1 MSPIVKRKKEKFHLA
16 SKYWLLILTCVCV
29 LLMVV
34 TFMTNFTGGFLN
46 NIGGYL
52 FKPFQEGISEVG
64 SFLTQKSDELKEM
77 RVLMQENERLR
88 EENAALIAENIH
100 LQQYKNELREL
111 QDLLE
116 LAAAYEDYE
125 TTAAR
130 IIAKDTGNWYSSFL
144 INKGTDDGIA
154 VDMNVIA
161 DGGLVGR
168 VSRVGANW
176 ARVTAIIDDASNVS
190 SMVLSTYDNL
200 IVSGGTEL
208 MFDNKLAFSQLL
220 DREDLVMVGDKI
232 VTSNISEKYLPG
244 ILIGH
249 ICQINMDANNL
260 SKSGYITPVVDFE
273 HLSEVLIIRQKKQG
287 LEGM

>member
-1 MSPIVKRKKEKFHLA
+1 
-16 SKYWLLILTCVCV
+16 
-29 LLMVV
+29 
-34 TFMTNFTGGFLN
+34 
-46 NIGGYL
+46 
-52 FKPFQEGISEVG
+52 
-64 SFLTQKSDELKEM
+64 
-77 RVLMQENERLR
+77 
-88 EENAALIAENIH
+88 
-100 LQQYKNELREL
+100 
-111 QDLLE
+111 
-116 LAAAYEDYE
+116 
-125 TTAAR
+125 
-130 IIAKDTGNWYSSFL
+130 
-144 INKGTDDGIA
+144 
-154 VDMNVIA
+154 MNVIA

>member
-144 INKGTDDGIA
+144 INKGTDDGIE

>member
-144 INKGTDDGIA
+144 INKGTDDGIE

-176 ARVTAIIDDASNVS
+176 ARVTSIIDDASNVS

>member
-144 INKGTDDGIA
+144 INKGTDDGIE
-154 VDMNVIA
+154 VDMNVK
-161 DGGLVGR
+161 
-168 VSRVGANW
+168 
-176 ARVTAIIDDASNVS
+176 NVD
-190 SMVLSTYDNL
+190 Y
-200 IVSGGTEL
+200 
-208 MFDNKLAFSQLL
+208 
-220 DREDLVMVGDKI
+220 
-232 VTSNISEKYLPG
+232 
-244 ILIGH
+244 
-249 ICQINMDANNL
+249 NL
-260 SKSGYITPVVDFE
+260 SKCCNPQPGDPIFAFVS
-273 HLSEVLIIRQKKQG
+273 VLKGIRIHRIDCPNAANIRERYPYRMIPAKWAKKN
-287 LEGM
+287 

>member
-125 TTAAR
+125 TTAA
-130 IIAKDTGNWYSSFL
+130 
-144 INKGTDDGIA
+144 
-154 VDMNVIA
+154 
-161 DGGLVGR
+161 
-168 VSRVGANW
+168 
-176 ARVTAIIDDASNVS
+176 
-190 SMVLSTYDNL
+190 
-200 IVSGGTEL
+200 
-208 MFDNKLAFSQLL
+208 
-220 DREDLVMVGDKI
+220 DR
-232 VTSNISEKYLPG
+232 
-244 ILIGH
+244 
-249 ICQINMDANNL
+249 
-260 SKSGYITPVVDFE
+260 KSVV
-273 HLSEVLIIRQKKQG
+273 
-287 LEGM
+287 

>member
-1 MSPIVKRKKEKFHLA
+1 MSPIVKKKKEKFHLA

-100 LQQYKNELREL
+100 LQQYKNELKEL
-111 QDLLE
+111 QELLE
-116 LAAAYEDYE
+116 LDAAYEDYE

-144 INKGTDDGIA
+144 VNKGTDDGIE

-273 HLSEVLIIRQKKQG
+273 HLSEVLIIRQKKQV
-287 LEGM
+287 LEGL